1 MILETERLI
10 LRPWHEDD
18 AEDLYLYAQDPRV
31 GPSAGW
37 PPHTSVDN
45 SRDIISTVLSTTGT
59 FAVVRKSTGRPAGS
73 IGLTVG
79 AGSSLKLPSDEA
91 EIGFWIGVPFW
102 GQGLI
107 PEAVRALAGYGFE
120 EMSLKK
126 IWAGYFDGNEKS
138 RRAQEKCGF
147 VYSHTRENVY
157 WRLMEEKRTEQ
168 VMVLTREKWREQMT
182 APDRSA
188 PPAEKEA

>member
-1 MILETERLI
+1 MILETARLI
-10 LRPWHEDD
+10 LRPWHKDD

-31 GPSAGW
+31 GPGAGW

-45 SRDIISTVLSTTGT
+45 SRDIIRTVLSAPGT
-59 FAVVRKSTGRPAGS
+59 FAVVPKSTGRAAGS
-73 IGLTVG
+73 IGLTLG
-79 AGSSLKLPSDEA
+79 LAGSLKLPSDEA
-91 EIGFWIGVPFW
+91 EIGFWIGTPFW

-107 PEAVRALAGYGFE
+107 PEAVRALAEYGFE

-147 VYSHTRENVY
+147 VYSYTRENVY
-157 WRLMEEKRTEQ
+157 WRLMEEKRTEH

-182 APDRSA
+182 ANRA
-188 PPAEKEA
+188 VPPAERKA